1 MMFRGSG
8 MKFRSMLALAAVA
21 ALVSGCQST
30 SIRSAWFDT
39 DFPGPPMRKL
49 VVSGSA
55 GSAAEGRVFEDIF
68 VEKLRAAGV
77 DAVAGHTVR
86 LDDPSLPEAS
96 FVAAVVGTGA
106 QGLLLVRV
114 LGVDTRTRVTTTM
127 VQGGMGWGPSPW
139 GGPRGSAW
147 GGGWGSPTRTMVP
160 VQQVSQYDLA
170 TVETKLFDVKSRRL
184 VWAATTTTFN
194 PRSVSREAPDFAN
207 LIIGQLA
214 DRGIIARK

>member
-1 MMFRGSG
+1 MSLRTMS
-8 MKFRSMLALAAVA
+8 ALVVVA

-39 DFPGPPMRKL
+39 DFAGPPLRKL
-49 VVSGSA
+49 VVSGNVS
-55 GSAAEGRVFEDIF
+55 GTAEGRVFEDIF

-86 LDDPSLPEAS
+86 LDDPNLPEAS
-96 FVAAVVGTGA
+96 FVAAVVNTGA

-127 VQGGMGWGPSPW
+127 VPGGMAWGRGAWGP
-139 GGPRGSAW
+139 G
-147 GGGWGSPTRTMVP
+147 PTRTMVP

-170 TVETKLFDVKSRRL
+170 TVETKLFDVQAKNL
-184 VWAATTTTFN
+184 VWAATTSTFN
-194 PRSVSREAPDFAN
+194 PRSVARETPAFAE

-214 DRGIIARK
+214 DRGVIAVK

>member
-1 MMFRGSG
+1 MKSRGSIT
-8 MKFRSMLALAAVA
+8 KFRSMMALVALA
-21 ALVSGCQST
+21 ALVSGCQNT

-55 GSAAEGRVFEDIF
+55 GSAAEARVFEDIF

-77 DAVAGHTVR
+77 EAVAGHTVR

-127 VQGGMGWGPSPW
+127 VPGGMGWGRSPW
-139 GGPRGSAW
+139 GGP
-147 GGGWGSPTRTMVP
+147 WGSPTGTRVP
-160 VQQVSQYDLA
+160 VQQVSQYDFA
-170 TVETKLFDVKSRRL
+170 TVGTKLFDVQTRNL

-194 PRSVSREAPDFAN
+194 PRSVAQEAPGFAD

-214 DRGIIARK
+214 DRGVIAVK

>member
-1 MMFRGSG
+1 MSLRTMS
-8 MKFRSMLALAAVA
+8 ALVVVA

-39 DFPGPPMRKL
+39 DFAGPPLRKL
-49 VVSGSA
+49 VVSGNVS
-55 GSAAEGRVFEDIF
+55 GTAEGRVFEDIF

-86 LDDPSLPEAS
+86 LDDPNLPEAS
-96 FVAAVVGTGA
+96 FAAAVVNTGA

-127 VQGGMGWGPSPW
+127 VPGGMAWGRGAWGP
-139 GGPRGSAW
+139 G
-147 GGGWGSPTRTMVP
+147 PTRTMVP

-170 TVETKLFDVKSRRL
+170 TVETKLFDVQTKNL
-184 VWAATTTTFN
+184 VWAATTSTFN
-194 PRSVSREAPDFAN
+194 PRSVARETPAFAE

-214 DRGIIARK
+214 DRGVIAVR